1 MLSIRLSGTP
11 AEVAEAVL
19 RLTDTFPI
27 AAIKGLCP
35 TAPAAQAAIRVYLEV
50 TSASRT

>member
-1 MLSIRLSGTP
+1 MLSIRLSGTA

-19 RLTDTFPI
+19 TLTDTFPI

-35 TAPAAQAAIRVYLEV
+35 SVAAQASVRVYLEV
-50 TSASRT
+50 THASHT